1 MILILR
7 NDLFNNTFN
16 FINVKYSILY
26 VSGEI
31 IIKSSVLLLS
41 FTYTN
46 TYYRTNCSLFCY
58 ILPEV
63 FVSIGTFRG
72 SSNIALGNVFGS
84 NIANLSLVMA
94 ILAILSNLN
103 ISKQTFKIDYP
114 FLLIISLLLG
124 FVMFFSLSINFWIGT
139 LFLIILIFYLIY
151 IISIGHNIESL
162 DINKS
167 KDVES
172 FNNNFHIIKNITLLL
187 FGVFAL
193 KSGADMLVKNTIDI
207 ASYFGISDSVIAVTI
222 VAFGTSVPELVTSI
236 VAYYKKQQGI
246 AIGNLIG
253 SNIFNILAV
262 IGISTVIKE
271 IKITDKEIIYYDYL
285 YMLFITFLLGLFMYI
300 SKNKVI
306 TKHHGYFLLT
316 AYIIYIVFNIAS
328 K

>member
-1 MILILR
+1 MISLITPLIL
-7 NDLFNNTFN
+7 LTLS
-16 FINVKYSILY
+16 IVILY

-31 IIKSSVLLLS
+31 IIKSSVFVANVLRVPTLIIGLTVVS
-41 FTYTN
+41 FAT
-46 TYYRTNCSLFCY
+46 S
-58 ILPEV
+58 LPEI
-63 FVSIGTFRG
+63 FVSIEALLEG

-94 ILAILSNLN
+94 ILAILNNLN

-114 FLLIISLLLG
+114 FLLTISLSLGIVMLL
-124 FVMFFSLSINFWIGT
+124 SLSINFWIGT

-151 IISIGHNIESL
+151 LISTGHNVESL

-172 FNNNFHIIKNITLLL
+172 YKNKFQIIKNIALLL

-193 KSGADMLVKNTIDI
+193 KLGADMLVENTIDI
-207 ASYFGISDSVIAVTI
+207 ASYFGISDRVIAVTI

-236 VAYYKKQQGI
+236 VASYKKQQGL

-262 IGISTVIKE
+262 IGISSVIKE
-271 IKITDKEIIYYDYL
+271 IKITDKEIIYYDYI
-285 YMLFITFLLGLFMYI
+285 YMLFVTFLLGLFIYV
-300 SKNKVI
+300 SKNKI
-306 TKHHGYFLLT
+306 ISKHHGYFLLT
-316 AYIIYIVFNIAS
+316 VYIIYIIFNIAS

>member
-1 MILILR
+1 MISLITPLIL
-7 NDLFNNTFN
+7 LTLS
-16 FINVKYSILY
+16 IVILY

-31 IIKSSVLLLS
+31 IIKSSVFIANVLRVPTLIIGLTVVS
-41 FTYTN
+41 FAT
-46 TYYRTNCSLFCY
+46 S
-58 ILPEV
+58 LPEI
-63 FVSIGTFRG
+63 FVSIEALLEG

-94 ILAILSNLN
+94 ILAILNNLN

-114 FLLIISLLLG
+114 FLLTISLSLGIVMLL
-124 FVMFFSLSINFWIGT
+124 SLSINFWIGT

-151 IISIGHNIESL
+151 LINTGHNIESL

-172 FNNNFHIIKNITLLL
+172 YKNKFQIIKNIALLL

-193 KSGADMLVKNTIDI
+193 KLGADMLVENTIDI
-207 ASYFGISDSVIAVTI
+207 ASYFGISDRVIAVTI

-236 VAYYKKQQGI
+236 VASYKKQQGL

-262 IGISTVIKE
+262 IGISSVIKE
-271 IKITDKEIIYYDYL
+271 IKITDKEIIYYDYI
-285 YMLFITFLLGLFMYI
+285 YMLFVTFLLGLFIYV
-300 SKNKVI
+300 SKNKI
-306 TKHHGYFLLT
+306 ISKHHGYFLLT
-316 AYIIYIVFNIAS
+316 VYIIYIIFNIAS

>member
-1 MILILR
+1 MISLITPLIL
-7 NDLFNNTFN
+7 LTLS
-16 FINVKYSILY
+16 IVILY

-31 IIKSSVLLLS
+31 IIKSSVFIANVLRIPTLIIGLTIVS
-41 FTYTN
+41 FAT
-46 TYYRTNCSLFCY
+46 S
-58 ILPEV
+58 LPEI
-63 FVSIGTFRG
+63 FVSIEALLEG

-103 ISKQTFKIDYP
+103 ISKQTFRIDYP
-114 FLLIISLLLG
+114 FLLIASLLLG

-172 FNNNFHIIKNITLLL
+172 FKNNFQIIKNITLLL

-207 ASYFGISDSVIAVTI
+207 ASYFGISDRVIAVTI

>member
-1 MILILR
+1 MISLITPLIL
-7 NDLFNNTFN
+7 L
-16 FINVKYSILY
+16 ILSIVILY

-31 IIKSSVLLLS
+31 IIKSSVFIANVLRIPTLIIGLTVVS
-41 FTYTN
+41 FAT
-46 TYYRTNCSLFCY
+46 S
-58 ILPEV
+58 LPEI
-63 FVSIGTFRG
+63 FVSIEALLEG

-151 IISIGHNIESL
+151 IISTGHNIESL

-172 FNNNFHIIKNITLLL
+172 YKNKFQIIKNITLLL

-207 ASYFGISDSVIAVTI
+207 ASYFGISDRVIAVTI

-236 VAYYKKQQGI
+236 VASYKKQQGL

-262 IGISTVIKE
+262 IGISSVIKE

-285 YMLFITFLLGLFMYI
+285 YMLFVTFLLGLFMYI

-306 TKHHGYFLLT
+306 SKHHGYFLLT

>member
-1 MILILR
+1 MISLITPLIL
-7 NDLFNNTFN
+7 L
-16 FINVKYSILY
+16 ILSIVILY

-31 IIKSSVLLLS
+31 IIKSSVFIANVLRIPTLIIGLTVVS
-41 FTYTN
+41 FAT
-46 TYYRTNCSLFCY
+46 S
-58 ILPEV
+58 LPEI
-63 FVSIGTFRG
+63 FVSIEALLEG

-114 FLLIISLLLG
+114 FLLIISLFLG
-124 FVMFFSLSINFWIGT
+124 FVMLFSLSINFWIGT

-151 IISIGHNIESL
+151 IISTGHNIESL

-172 FNNNFHIIKNITLLL
+172 YKNKFQIIKNITLLL

-207 ASYFGISDSVIAVTI
+207 ASYFGISDRVIAVTI

-236 VAYYKKQQGI
+236 VAYYKKQQGL

-262 IGISTVIKE
+262 IGISSVIKE

-285 YMLFITFLLGLFMYI
+285 YMLFVTFLLGLFMYI
-300 SKNKVI
+300 SK
-306 TKHHGYFLLT
+306 TKLFL
-316 AYIIYIVFNIAS
+316 NIMAIFC
-328 K
+328 

>member
-1 MILILR
+1 MISLITPLIL
-7 NDLFNNTFN
+7 LIFS
-16 FINVKYSILY
+16 IVILY

-31 IIKSSVLLLS
+31 IIKSSVFIANALRIPTLIIGLTVVS
-41 FTYTN
+41 FAT
-46 TYYRTNCSLFCY
+46 S
-58 ILPEV
+58 LPEI
-63 FVSIGTFRG
+63 FVSVEALLEG

-94 ILAILSNLN
+94 ILAILNNLN

-114 FLLIISLLLG
+114 FLLIISFSLG

-151 IISIGHNIESL
+151 IIRTGHNIESL
-162 DINKS
+162 EINKS
-167 KDVES
+167 KYVKS
-172 FNNNFHIIKNITLLL
+172 YKNKFQIIKNITLLL

-193 KSGADMLVKNTIDI
+193 KLGADMLVKNTIDI
-207 ASYFGISDSVIAVTI
+207 ASYFGISDRVIAVTI

-236 VAYYKKQQGI
+236 VASYKKQQGL

-262 IGISTVIKE
+262 IGVSSVIKE

-285 YMLFITFLLGLFMYI
+285 YMLFVTFLLGLFIYI
-300 SKNKVI
+300 SRNKI
-306 TKHHGYFLLT
+306 ISRHHGYFLLS

>member
-1 MILILR
+1 MISLLTPLIL
-7 NDLFNNTFN
+7 L
-16 FINVKYSILY
+16 ILSIVILY

-31 IIKSSVLLLS
+31 IIKSSVFIANALRIPTLIIGLTVVS
-41 FTYTN
+41 FAT
-46 TYYRTNCSLFCY
+46 S
-58 ILPEV
+58 LPEI
-63 FVSIGTFRG
+63 FVSIEALLEG

-94 ILAILSNLN
+94 ILAILNNLN

-114 FLLIISLLLG
+114 FLLTISFSLG
-124 FVMFFSLSINFWIGT
+124 IVMLFSLSINFWIGT

-151 IISIGHNIESL
+151 LINTGHNIESL

-172 FNNNFHIIKNITLLL
+172 YKNKFQIIKNIALLL

-193 KSGADMLVKNTIDI
+193 KLGADMLVENTIDI
-207 ASYFGISDSVIAVTI
+207 ASYFGISDRVIAVTI

-236 VAYYKKQQGI
+236 VASYKKQQGL

-262 IGISTVIKE
+262 IGISSVIKE
-271 IKITDKEIIYYDYL
+271 IKITDKEIIYYDYI
-285 YMLFITFLLGLFMYI
+285 YMLFVTFLLGLFIYV
-300 SKNKVI
+300 SKNKI
-306 TKHHGYFLLT
+306 ISKHHGYFLLT
-316 AYIIYIVFNIAS
+316 VYIIYIIFNIAS

>member
-1 MILILR
+1 MISLITPLIL
-7 NDLFNNTFN
+7 LTLS
-16 FINVKYSILY
+16 IVILY

-31 IIKSSVLLLS
+31 IIKSSVFIANVLRIPTLIIGLTVVS
-41 FTYTN
+41 FAT
-46 TYYRTNCSLFCY
+46 S
-58 ILPEV
+58 LPEI
-63 FVSIGTFRG
+63 FVSIEALLEG

-94 ILAILSNLN
+94 ILAILNNLN

-114 FLLIISLLLG
+114 FLLTISLSLG
-124 FVMFFSLSINFWIGT
+124 IVMLFSLSINFWIGT

-151 IISIGHNIESL
+151 LISTGHNIESL

-172 FNNNFHIIKNITLLL
+172 FKNNFHIIKNITLLL

-207 ASYFGISDSVIAVTI
+207 ASYFGISDRVIAVTI

-236 VAYYKKQQGI
+236 VASYKKQQGL

-262 IGISTVIKE
+262 IGVSSVIKE

-285 YMLFITFLLGLFMYI
+285 YMLFVTFLLGLFIYI
-300 SKNKVI
+300 SRNKI
-306 TKHHGYFLLT
+306 ISKHHGYFLLS

>member
-1 MILILR
+1 MISLLIPLVLLILS
-7 NDLFNNTFN
+7 
-16 FINVKYSILY
+16 IVILY

-31 IIKSSVLLLS
+31 IIKSSVFIANALRIPTLIIGLTVVS
-41 FTYTN
+41 FAT
-46 TYYRTNCSLFCY
+46 S
-58 ILPEV
+58 LPEI
-63 FVSIGTFRG
+63 FVSIEALLEG

-94 ILAILSNLN
+94 ILAILNNLN

-114 FLLIISLLLG
+114 FLLIISFSLG

-151 IISIGHNIESL
+151 IIRTGHNIESL
-162 DINKS
+162 EINKS
-167 KDVES
+167 KYVKS
-172 FNNNFHIIKNITLLL
+172 YKNKFQIIKNITLLL

-193 KSGADMLVKNTIDI
+193 KLGADMLVKNTIDI
-207 ASYFGISDSVIAVTI
+207 ASYFGISDRVIAVTI

-236 VAYYKKQQGI
+236 VASYKKQQGL

-262 IGISTVIKE
+262 IGVSSVIKE

-285 YMLFITFLLGLFMYI
+285 YMLFVTFLLGLFIYI
-300 SKNKVI
+300 SRNKI
-306 TKHHGYFLLT
+306 ISKHHGYFLLS

>member
-1 MILILR
+1 MISLITPLIL
-7 NDLFNNTFN
+7 LTLS
-16 FINVKYSILY
+16 IVILY

-31 IIKSSVLLLS
+31 IIKSSVFIANVLRVPTLIIGLTIVS
-41 FTYTN
+41 FAT
-46 TYYRTNCSLFCY
+46 S
-58 ILPEV
+58 LPEI
-63 FVSIGTFRG
+63 FVSIEALLEG

-94 ILAILSNLN
+94 ILAILNNLN

-114 FLLIISLLLG
+114 FLLTISLSLG
-124 FVMFFSLSINFWIGT
+124 IVMLFSLSINFWIGT

-151 IISIGHNIESL
+151 LISTGHNVESL

-172 FNNNFHIIKNITLLL
+172 YKNKFQIIKNIALLL

-193 KSGADMLVKNTIDI
+193 KLGADMLVKNTIDI
-207 ASYFGISDSVIAVTI
+207 ASYFGISDRVIAVTI

-236 VAYYKKQQGI
+236 VASYKKQQGL

-262 IGISTVIKE
+262 IGISSVIKE
-271 IKITDKEIIYYDYL
+271 IKITDKEIIYYDYI
-285 YMLFITFLLGLFMYI
+285 YMLFVTFLLGLFIYV
-300 SKNKVI
+300 SKNKI
-306 TKHHGYFLLT
+306 ISKHHGYFLLT
-316 AYIIYIVFNIAS
+316 VYTIYIIFNIAS

>member
-1 MILILR
+1 MISLITPLIL
-7 NDLFNNTFN
+7 LTLS
-16 FINVKYSILY
+16 IVILY

-31 IIKSSVLLLS
+31 IIKSSVFIANVLRVPTLIIGLTVVS
-41 FTYTN
+41 FAT
-46 TYYRTNCSLFCY
+46 S
-58 ILPEV
+58 LPEI
-63 FVSIGTFRG
+63 FVSIEALLEG

-94 ILAILSNLN
+94 ILAILNNLN

-114 FLLIISLLLG
+114 FLLTISLSLG
-124 FVMFFSLSINFWIGT
+124 IVMLFSLSINFWIGT

-151 IISIGHNIESL
+151 LINTGHNIESL

-172 FNNNFHIIKNITLLL
+172 YKNKFQIIKNIALLL

-193 KSGADMLVKNTIDI
+193 KLGADMLVENTIDI
-207 ASYFGISDSVIAVTI
+207 ASYFGISDRVIAVTI

-236 VAYYKKQQGI
+236 VASYKKQQGL

-262 IGISTVIKE
+262 IGISSVIKE
-271 IKITDKEIIYYDYL
+271 IKITDKEIIYYDYI
-285 YMLFITFLLGLFMYI
+285 YMLFVTFLLGLFIYV
-300 SKNKVI
+300 SKNKI
-306 TKHHGYFLLT
+306 ISKHHGYFLLT
-316 AYIIYIVFNIAS
+316 VYIIYIIFNIAS

>member
-1 MILILR
+1 MISLITPLIL
-7 NDLFNNTFN
+7 LTLS
-16 FINVKYSILY
+16 IVILY

-31 IIKSSVLLLS
+31 IIKSSVFIANVLRVPTLIIGLTVVS
-41 FTYTN
+41 FAT
-46 TYYRTNCSLFCY
+46 S
-58 ILPEV
+58 LPEI
-63 FVSIGTFRG
+63 FVSIEALLEG

-94 ILAILSNLN
+94 ILAILNNLN

-114 FLLIISLLLG
+114 FLLTISLSLG
-124 FVMFFSLSINFWIGT
+124 IVMLFSLSINFWIGT

-151 IISIGHNIESL
+151 LISTGHNVESL

-172 FNNNFHIIKNITLLL
+172 YKNKFQIIKNIALLL

-193 KSGADMLVKNTIDI
+193 KLGADMLVENTIDI
-207 ASYFGISDSVIAVTI
+207 ASYFGISDRVIAVTI

-236 VAYYKKQQGI
+236 VASYKKQQGL

-262 IGISTVIKE
+262 IGISSVIKE
-271 IKITDKEIIYYDYL
+271 IKITDKEIIYYDYI
-285 YMLFITFLLGLFMYI
+285 YMLFVTFLLGLFIYV
-300 SKNKVI
+300 SKNKI
-306 TKHHGYFLLT
+306 ISKHHGYFLLT
-316 AYIIYIVFNIAS
+316 VYIIYIIFNIAS

>member
-1 MILILR
+1 MISLITPLIL
-7 NDLFNNTFN
+7 LTLS
-16 FINVKYSILY
+16 IVILY

-31 IIKSSVLLLS
+31 IIKSSVFIANVLRVPTLIIGLTVVS
-41 FTYTN
+41 FAT
-46 TYYRTNCSLFCY
+46 S
-58 ILPEV
+58 LPEI
-63 FVSIGTFRG
+63 FVSIEALLEG

-94 ILAILSNLN
+94 ILAILNNLN

-114 FLLIISLLLG
+114 FLLTISLSLG
-124 FVMFFSLSINFWIGT
+124 IVMLFSLSINFWIGT

-151 IISIGHNIESL
+151 LISIGHNVESL

-172 FNNNFHIIKNITLLL
+172 YKNKFQIIKNIALLL

-193 KSGADMLVKNTIDI
+193 KLGADMLVENTIDI
-207 ASYFGISDSVIAVTI
+207 ASYFGISDRVIAVTI

-236 VAYYKKQQGI
+236 VASYKKQQGL

-262 IGISTVIKE
+262 IGISSVIKE
-271 IKITDKEIIYYDYL
+271 IKITDKEIIYYDYI
-285 YMLFITFLLGLFMYI
+285 YMLFVTFLLGLFIYV
-300 SKNKVI
+300 SKNKI
-306 TKHHGYFLLT
+306 ISKHHGYFLLT
-316 AYIIYIVFNIAS
+316 VYIIYIIFNIAS

>member
-1 MILILR
+1 MISLTTPLIL
-7 NDLFNNTFN
+7 LTLS
-16 FINVKYSILY
+16 IIILY

-31 IIKSSVLLLS
+31 IIKSSVFIAKALRIPTLIIGL
-41 FTYTN
+41 TVV
-46 TYYRTNCSLFCY
+46 SLATS
-58 ILPEV
+58 LPEI
-63 FVSIGTFRG
+63 FVSIEALLEG

-94 ILAILSNLN
+94 ILAILNNLN

-114 FLLIISLLLG
+114 FLLTISLSLG
-124 FVMFFSLSINFWIGT
+124 IVMLFSLSINFWIGT

-151 IISIGHNIESL
+151 LISTGHNIESL

-172 FNNNFHIIKNITLLL
+172 YKNKFQIIKNITLLL

-193 KSGADMLVKNTIDI
+193 KLGADMLVENTIDI
-207 ASYFGISDSVIAVTI
+207 ASYFGISDRVIAVTI

-236 VAYYKKQQGI
+236 VASYKKQQGL

-262 IGISTVIKE
+262 IGIASVIKE
-271 IKITDKEIIYYDYL
+271 IKITDKEIIYYDYI
-285 YMLFITFLLGLFMYI
+285 YMLFVTFLLGLFIYV
-300 SKNKVI
+300 SKNKI
-306 TKHHGYFLLT
+306 ISKHHGYFLLT
-316 AYIIYIVFNIAS
+316 VYIIYIIFNIAS

>member
-1 MILILR
+1 MISLLTPLIL
-7 NDLFNNTFN
+7 LTLS
-16 FINVKYSILY
+16 IVILY

-31 IIKSSVLLLS
+31 IIKSSVFIANVLRVPTLIIGLTVVS
-41 FTYTN
+41 FAT
-46 TYYRTNCSLFCY
+46 S
-58 ILPEV
+58 LPEI
-63 FVSIGTFRG
+63 FVSIEALLEG

-94 ILAILSNLN
+94 ILAILNNLN

-114 FLLIISLLLG
+114 FLLTISLFLG
-124 FVMFFSLSINFWIGT
+124 IIMLFSLSINFWIGT

-151 IISIGHNIESL
+151 LISTGHNVESL

-172 FNNNFHIIKNITLLL
+172 YKNKFQIIKNIALLL

-193 KSGADMLVKNTIDI
+193 KLGADMLVENTIDI
-207 ASYFGISDSVIAVTI
+207 ASYFGISDRVIAVTI

-236 VAYYKKQQGI
+236 VASYKKQQGL

-262 IGISTVIKE
+262 IGISSVIKE
-271 IKITDKEIIYYDYL
+271 IKITDKEIIYYDYI
-285 YMLFITFLLGLFMYI
+285 YMLFVTFLLGLFIYV
-300 SKNKVI
+300 SKNKI
-306 TKHHGYFLLT
+306 ISKHHGYFLLT
-316 AYIIYIVFNIAS
+316 VYIIYIIFNIAS

>member
-1 MILILR
+1 MISLLTPLIL
-7 NDLFNNTFN
+7 L
-16 FINVKYSILY
+16 ILSIVILY
-26 VSGEI
+26 VIGEI
-31 IIKSSVLLLS
+31 IIKSSVFIANALRIPTLIIGLTVVS
-41 FTYTN
+41 FAT
-46 TYYRTNCSLFCY
+46 S
-58 ILPEV
+58 LPEI
-63 FVSIGTFRG
+63 FVSIEALLEG

-94 ILAILSNLN
+94 ILAILNNLN

-114 FLLIISLLLG
+114 FLLIISFSLG

-151 IISIGHNIESL
+151 LISTGHNIESL
-162 DINKS
+162 EINKS

-172 FNNNFHIIKNITLLL
+172 YKNKFQIIKNITLLL

-193 KSGADMLVKNTIDI
+193 KLGADMLVKNTIDI
-207 ASYFGISDSVIAVTI
+207 ASYFGISDRVIAVTI

-236 VAYYKKQQGI
+236 VASYKKQQGL

-262 IGISTVIKE
+262 IGVSSVIKE

-285 YMLFITFLLGLFMYI
+285 YMLFVTFLLGLLIYI
-300 SKNKVI
+300 SKNKI
-306 TKHHGYFLLT
+306 ISKHHGYFLLT
-316 AYIIYIVFNIAS
+316 VYIIYIVFNIAS

>member
-1 MILILR
+1 MISLIIPLIL
-7 NDLFNNTFN
+7 L
-16 FINVKYSILY
+16 ILSIVILY
-26 VSGEI
+26 ISGEI
-31 IIKSSVLLLS
+31 IIKSSVFIANVLCIPTLIIGLTVVS
-41 FTYTN
+41 FAT
-46 TYYRTNCSLFCY
+46 S
-58 ILPEV
+58 LPEI
-63 FVSIGTFRG
+63 FVSIEALLEG

-94 ILAILSNLN
+94 ILAILNNLN

-114 FLLIISLLLG
+114 FLLTISLSLG
-124 FVMFFSLSINFWIGT
+124 IVMLFSLSINFWIGT

-151 IISIGHNIESL
+151 LISTGYNIESL

-172 FNNNFHIIKNITLLL
+172 YKNKFQIIKNITLLL

-193 KSGADMLVKNTIDI
+193 KLGADMLVENTIDI
-207 ASYFGISDSVIAVTI
+207 ASYFGISDRVIAVTI

-236 VAYYKKQQGI
+236 VASYKKQQGL

-262 IGISTVIKE
+262 IGISSIIKE
-271 IKITDKEIIYYDYL
+271 IKITDKEIIYYDYI
-285 YMLFITFLLGLFMYI
+285 YMLFVTFLLGLFIYV
-300 SKNKVI
+300 SKNKI
-306 TKHHGYFLLT
+306 ISKHHGYFLLT
-316 AYIIYIVFNIAS
+316 VYVIYIVFNIAS

>member
-1 MILILR
+1 MISLITPLIL
-7 NDLFNNTFN
+7 L
-16 FINVKYSILY
+16 ILSIVILY

-31 IIKSSVLLLS
+31 IIKSSVFIANVLRIPTLIIGLTVVS
-41 FTYTN
+41 FAT
-46 TYYRTNCSLFCY
+46 S
-58 ILPEV
+58 LPEI
-63 FVSIGTFRG
+63 FVSIEALLEG

-94 ILAILSNLN
+94 ILAILNNLN

-114 FLLIISLLLG
+114 FLLIISLSLG
-124 FVMFFSLSINFWIGT
+124 FVMLFSLSINFWIGT

-151 IISIGHNIESL
+151 LISTGHNIESL

-172 FNNNFHIIKNITLLL
+172 YKNKFQIIKNITLLL

-193 KSGADMLVKNTIDI
+193 KLGADMLVKNTIDI
-207 ASYFGISDSVIAVTI
+207 ASYFGISDRVIAVTI

-236 VAYYKKQQGI
+236 VASYKKQQGL

-262 IGISTVIKE
+262 IGISSVIKE
-271 IKITDKEIIYYDYL
+271 IKITDKEIIYYDYI
-285 YMLFITFLLGLFMYI
+285 YMLFVTFLLGLFMYI
-300 SKNKVI
+300 SKNKI
-306 TKHHGYFLLT
+306 ISKHHGYFLLT
-316 AYIIYIVFNIAS
+316 AYVIYIVFNIAS

>member
-1 MILILR
+1 MIPLITPFIFLILSILILY
-7 NDLFNNTFN
+7 
-16 FINVKYSILY
+16 IA
-26 VSGEI
+26 GEI
-31 IIKSSVLLLS
+31 IVKSSVFIANALRIPTLIIGLTVVS
-41 FTYTN
+41 FST
-46 TYYRTNCSLFCY
+46 S
-58 ILPEV
+58 LPEI
-63 FVSIGTFRG
+63 FVSVEALLEG

-94 ILAILSNLN
+94 ILAILNNLN

-114 FLLIISLLLG
+114 FLLTISLSLG
-124 FVMFFSLSINFWIGT
+124 IVMLFSLSINFWIGT

-151 IISIGHNIESL
+151 LISTGHNIESL

-172 FNNNFHIIKNITLLL
+172 YKNKFQIIKNITLLL
-187 FGVFAL
+187 IGVFAL

-207 ASYFGISDSVIAVTI
+207 ASYFGISDRVIAVTI

-236 VAYYKKQQGI
+236 VASYKKQQGL

-262 IGISTVIKE
+262 IGVSSVIEE

-316 AYIIYIVFNIAS
+316 AYITYIVFNIAS